1 MYKELFCKYKNR
13 TVILNEFNVDCICA
27 HCHQENCNS
36 VKTLNIMNDCQERI
50 ILKIKDNYRMAK
62 AYRCRLCA
70 CMSRNIKQNEPTH
83 EIIRAHSA
91 HTR

>member
-36 VKTLNIMNDCQERI
+36 VKSLNIMNDCQERI
-50 ILKIKDNYRMAK
+50 ITEWPR
-62 AYRCRLCA
+62 
-70 CMSRNIKQNEPTH
+70 
-83 EIIRAHSA
+83 
-91 HTR
+91 HTDAVCVHVCHAI